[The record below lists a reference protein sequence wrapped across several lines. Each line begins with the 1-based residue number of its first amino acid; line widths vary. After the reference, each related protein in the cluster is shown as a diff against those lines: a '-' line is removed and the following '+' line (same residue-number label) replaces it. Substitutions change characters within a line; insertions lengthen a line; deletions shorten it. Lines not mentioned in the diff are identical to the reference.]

1 MQTGQLRTGYFN
13 QDISI
18 RIFQSGGE
26 KMRGKTWKLAAVT
39 LGLSISAA
47 AAVYAQTPGWSLT
60 GEGWRYMSVE
70 GQYQAARWFQDTDG
84 RWYHFDQ
91 SGIMQTGWFQD
102 GSGLWYFLATDT
114 GAMKTGWH
122 QDPDGKWYFLA
133 YSGAMQ
139 TGLIKVDQ
147 KVYYME
153 PSGALFTGDKE
164 INGVIYHFTENGTV
178 GSVPPV
184 PTAQVWSANGNQTSG
199 SDSSSSREKVRVRDA
214 VQNDIID
221 AVNQTSGSEH
231 IASASISGQSISV
244 TPVAV
249 STMLEGL
256 PAAQSVFEVFLSSG
270 YINEVTISGPG
281 GSAVVHEAGD
291 LVGAARSLG
300 FSGSG
305 SFSQARGSY
314 TVTVSYSGTLDYGYE
329 DGTLVYSVAVN

>member
-1 MQTGQLRTGYFN
+1 
-13 QDISI
+13 
-18 RIFQSGGE
+18 
-26 KMRGKTWKLAAVT
+26 
-39 LGLSISAA
+39 
-47 AAVYAQTPGWSLT
+47 
-60 GEGWRYMSVE
+60 
-70 GQYQAARWFQDTDG
+70 
-84 RWYHFDQ
+84 
-91 SGIMQTGWFQD
+91 
-102 GSGLWYFLATDT
+102 
-114 GAMKTGWH
+114 MKTGWH

-178 GSVPPV
+178 GSVPYV
-184 PTAQVWSANGNQTSG
+184 PAAQVWSANGNQTSG
-199 SDSSSSREKVRVRDA
+199 SDSSSSREKVRVRD
-214 VQNDIID
+214 VVENDIID

-256 PAAQSVFEVFLSSG
+256 PAAQAVFEVFLSSG
-270 YINEVTISGPG
+270 YINKVTISGPG